1 MLPQH
6 KIIFEPMNIG
16 KIQLDN
22 RVALTPTHVGMGDDR
37 GMVTDQEKWSQ
48 ILVSD

>member
-22 RVALTPTHVGMGDDR
+22 RVALAPTHVGMGDDR
-37 GMVTDQEKWSQ
+37 GMVTDQEKWGQ
-48 ILVSD
+48 TLISD